1 MRTKFNSGIWTQAR
15 FNSFIT
21 STLRAGARRWQ
32 PKYDTLNSTK
42 TEKKINPASGRLA
55 QHFRCSLCFNE
66 VVQKEME
73 VDHIKPAIDP
83 KKGFISWDSFINNL
97 FCEKEN
103 LQAICKVCHKEKTL
117 KEKQERVFYSST
129 KKVKKD
135 VSKKISRNT

>member
-1 MRTKFNSGIWTQAR
+1 MRKVFNSGLWTPAR

-32 PKYDTLNSTK
+32 PKYDTLNAAK
-42 TEKKINPASGRLA
+42 TEKKINSASGRLA
-55 QHFRCSLCFNE
+55 QHFRCGLCSQE

-83 KKGFISWDSFINNL
+83 KKGFISWDTFIDNL

-103 LQAICKVCHKEKTL
+103 LQAICKSCHKAKTQL
-117 KEKQERVFYSST
+117 EKQERT
-129 KKVKKD
+129 KYAN
-135 VSKKISRNT
+135 KKIN